1 LRNAE
6 LAALR
11 HNLRTPINH
20 ILGYAEMLIEDAS
33 DSHAATAL
41 DALRHVHSAARGALS
56 EVNLALGNRDA
67 VEREEVRAL
76 SEKVQPRVERIATSL
91 DDLRAHAAR
100 EEWDA
105 DLHRIHTAALELQ
118 RLLSDSAGETAA
130 ESEESPHAP
139 ASAVAPSAGPRL
151 LVVDDNATNRNM
163 LSRRLQR
170 QGYVVEEAR
179 HGSEALDRVASEDF
193 DLVLLD
199 IMMPVMDGFEVLAR
213 MKQDRR
219 MRTIP
224 VVVISAV
231 DELDSVVRAIEMG
244 AEDYLFKPFD
254 PVLLRARVGALIEK
268 RRLREELTV
277 QEKLA
282 SLGALTAGIA
292 HEIKNPLN
300 FVLNFAQLSADLA
313 REQRERLD
321 RLAGRIEPQ
330 ELAALRELGSD
341 LEENIAKIREHGQR
355 ADHVIGSMLSHSRAQ
370 KGERRPTDL
379 NGLVREFVG
388 LAFHG
393 IRAQD
398 HSFQVAIEEDYD
410 TAVGTLSVIPQDL
423 SRVFLNV
430 ASNALYALRRKAQ
443 RGLESYRPVLR
454 VSTRAMESGV
464 QVRIRD
470 NGTGIPKDMRDRVFD
485 PFFTT
490 KPAGEGTGLGLS
502 ISHEIVVQEHQGEM
516 RVESQEGEFT
526 EFLITIPRAAAVP
539 A

>member
-1 LRNAE
+1 MRNAE

-20 ILGYAEMLIEDAS
+20 VLGYTEMLIEDANEAQ
-33 DSHAATAL
+33 DTAAL
-41 DALRHVHSAARGALS
+41 DALRHVHSAARAALAD
-56 EVNLALGNRDA
+56 VNSALGNRDA
-67 VEREEVRAL
+67 VDREEVDAL
-76 SEKVQPRVERIATSL
+76 SQKIHPRVERIVACL
-91 DDLRAHAAR
+91 GAIAGHREDWEADLR
-100 EEWDA
+100 
-105 DLHRIHTAALELQ
+105 RIGLAALELIH
-118 RLLSDSAGETAA
+118 LLGDSASQEQPKP
-130 ESEESPHAP
+130 EEHSPDVRSEARRPT
-139 ASAVAPSAGPRL
+139 GPKL

-179 HGSEALDRVASEDF
+179 HGSEALDRVAGEDF

-199 IMMPVMDGFEVLAR
+199 IMMPVMDGFEVLAH

-219 MRTIP
+219 MRAIP

-268 RRLREELTV
+268 KRLREELTV

-300 FVLNFAQLSADLA
+300 FVLNFAQLSEDLA
-313 REQRERLD
+313 RELKERIERLTFKLD
-321 RLAGRIEPQ
+321 PP
-330 ELAALRELGSD
+330 ELAAIRDIETD
-341 LEENIAKIREHGQR
+341 LEANIAKIREHGSR
-355 ADHVIGSMLSHSRAQ
+355 ADHVIASMLSHSRGQ

-393 IRAQD
+393 LRAQD
-398 HSFQVAIEEDYD
+398 HSFQVNLQEDYD
-410 TAVGTLSVIPQDL
+410 SATGALNVVPQDL

-430 ASNALYALRRKAQ
+430 ASNAFYALRRKAQ
-443 RGLESYRPVLR
+443 QGLEGYRPTLW
-454 VSTRAMESGV
+454 VSTRSMETGV

-470 NGTGIPKDMRDRVFD
+470 NGTGIPKDMRDHVFD

-502 ISHEIVVQEHQGEM
+502 ISREIVVQEHQGEM

>member
-1 LRNAE
+1 
-6 LAALR
+6 
-11 HNLRTPINH
+11 
-20 ILGYAEMLIEDAS
+20 MLIEDAS
-33 DSHAATAL
+33 DAHNAAAL
-41 DALRHVHSAARGALS
+41 DALRHIHSAARAALS
-56 EVNLALGNRDA
+56 DVNEMLGNRDA

-76 SEKVQPRVERIATSL
+76 AQKIQPRVDRILSCLRSVREDCGRSEWEGDLERISNA
-91 DDLRAHAAR
+91 
-100 EEWDA
+100 
-105 DLHRIHTAALELQ
+105 
-118 RLLSDSAGETAA
+118 AGELLRLTTESADGHESA
-130 ESEESPHAP
+130 EEPSPAEAP
-139 ASAVAPSAGPRL
+139 RAVAPPTGPRL
-151 LVVDDNATNRNM
+151 LVVDDNAVNRNM

-170 QGYVVEEAR
+170 QGYVVDEAR
-179 HGSEALDRVASEDF
+179 HGSEALDRIATEDF
-193 DLVLLD
+193 ELVLLD
-199 IMMPVMDGFEVLAR
+199 LMMPVMDGFEVLAR

-219 MRTIP
+219 MRAIP

-231 DELDSVVRAIEMG
+231 DEVATVVRAIEMG

-254 PVLLRARVGALIEK
+254 PVLLRARVGALVEK

-300 FVLNFAQLSADLA
+300 FVLNFAQLAEDLA
-313 REQRERLD
+313 REQRERIE
-321 RLAGRIEPQ
+321 RLAAKIDPQ
-330 ELAALRELGSD
+330 DLAALREIGTD
-341 LEENIAKIREHGQR
+341 MAQNIAKIKEHGSR
-355 ADHVIGSMLSHSRAQ
+355 ADHVISSMLSHSRGQ

-379 NGLVREFVG
+379 NGLVKEFVG

-393 IRAQD
+393 MKAQD
-398 HSFQVAIEEDYD
+398 HSFQVAIEGDYD
-410 TAVGTLSVIPQDL
+410 PSVGSVTVVPQDL

-443 RGLESYRPVLR
+443 SGIEGYQPTLWA
-454 VSTRAMESGV
+454 STKAMDGGI
-464 QVRIRD
+464 QIRIRD
-470 NGTGIPKDMRDRVFD
+470 NGTGIPKDMRDRIFD

-502 ISHEIVVQEHQGEM
+502 ISHEIVVQEHQGDM

-526 EFLITIPRAAAVP
+526 EFVITIPRAAAVP